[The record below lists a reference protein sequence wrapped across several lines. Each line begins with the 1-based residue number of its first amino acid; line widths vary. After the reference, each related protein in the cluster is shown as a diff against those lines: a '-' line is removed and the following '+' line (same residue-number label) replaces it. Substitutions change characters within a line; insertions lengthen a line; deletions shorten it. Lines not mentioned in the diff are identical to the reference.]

1 MPSGTHTGNTED
13 RVEEEMSTPAGDSA
27 FLSELEIEVRTEL
40 IVAEVGQPTVAA
52 DTGPTDTGPADTGP
66 AVERLLD
73 PDAEAYADAERYEVS
88 LRTLLGAIEAV
99 EDGPE
104 PDHQP

>member
-1 MPSGTHTGNTED
+1 
-13 RVEEEMSTPAGDSA
+13 MSIPAGDSA
-27 FLSELEIEVRTEL
+27 FLSELEVEVRTEL
-40 IVAEVGQPTVAA
+40 TVAEVGQPTVAA
-52 DTGPTDTGPADTGP
+52 DTGPAGAGPAD
-66 AVERLLD
+66 ERPLD

-104 PDHQP
+104 PDHQS

>member
-1 MPSGTHTGNTED
+1 
-13 RVEEEMSTPAGDSA
+13 MSTPAGDSA

-52 DTGPTDTGPADTGP
+52 DTGPADTGPTDTGPTDTGP

-99 EDGPE
+99 EDASDQ
-104 PDHQP
+104 DHQT

>member
-1 MPSGTHTGNTED
+1 MED
-13 RVEEEMSTPAGDSA
+13 KMSTPAGDSA

-52 DTGPTDTGPADTGP
+52 DTGLTDTGP

>member
-1 MPSGTHTGNTED
+1 MTTTPDPALHHPRADLDGTRTDAVPPRTGPTHTRPTHTG
-13 RVEEEMSTPAGDSA
+13 
-27 FLSELEIEVRTEL
+27 
-40 IVAEVGQPTVAA
+40 PT
-52 DTGPTDTGPADTGP
+52 DTGP

-104 PDHQP
+104 PDHQS

>member
-1 MPSGTHTGNTED
+1 
-13 RVEEEMSTPAGDSA
+13 MSTPADDSA

-52 DTGPTDTGPADTGP
+52 DTGPADTGPADTGP

-99 EDGPE
+99 EDASDQ
-104 PDHQP
+104 DHQS

>member
-1 MPSGTHTGNTED
+1 
-13 RVEEEMSTPAGDSA
+13 MSTPAGDSA

-52 DTGPTDTGPADTGP
+52 DTGPADTGPADTGP

-99 EDGPE
+99 EDASDQ
-104 PDHQP
+104 DHQS

>member
-1 MPSGTHTGNTED
+1 MSSGTHTGNTEE
-13 RVEEEMSTPAGDSA
+13 RVEEEMSTPADDSA

-40 IVAEVGQPTVAA
+40 IVAEVGQPTVA
-52 DTGPTDTGPADTGP
+52 ADTGP

-99 EDGPE
+99 EDASDQ
-104 PDHQP
+104 DHQS

>member
-1 MPSGTHTGNTED
+1 
-13 RVEEEMSTPAGDSA
+13 MSTPAGDSA

-52 DTGPTDTGPADTGP
+52 DTGPADTGPADTGP

-104 PDHQP
+104 PDHQS

>member
-1 MPSGTHTGNTED
+1 
-13 RVEEEMSTPAGDSA
+13 MSTPAGDSA
-27 FLSELEIEVRTEL
+27 FLSELEVEVRTEL
-40 IVAEVGQPTVAA
+40 TVAEVGQPTVAA
-52 DTGPTDTGPADTGP
+52 DTGPADTGPADTGP

-99 EDGPE
+99 EDASDQ
-104 PDHQP
+104 DHQS

>member
-1 MPSGTHTGNTED
+1 
-13 RVEEEMSTPAGDSA
+13 MSIPAGDSA

-52 DTGPTDTGPADTGP
+52 DTGPADTGPADTGP

-99 EDGPE
+99 EDASDQ
-104 PDHQP
+104 DHQS